1 MKRNLLVLLLIVNAI
16 VTTAQTKQKMEWEDE
31 INAKKSGDDKASF
44 SSILNALGKF
54 TSQDGSAITFNP
66 TLYGLASLF
75 NPGIKKQEKFRDAIF
90 LRNFQLNLGFTPS
103 EESIFKVDD
112 FQSGFSYA
120 FLNNKKLTAADY
132 QQLSAAEPARRMEL
146 FLKTLNQFIVENETN
161 KEGISAKEYRAKILS
176 KDEKATM
183 TSALQS
189 FLMKQLGVQ
198 KEEELKEMA
207 FGHINAF
214 KNKLTELSKRTSLTF
229 DFKSTYSFADKQWG
243 ELSFT
248 PVNLYC
254 YFNKSKLSSPGLNA
268 TLSYVLG
275 TDTSTKQALKR
286 RTIETE
292 VGMNFPIKVNPET
305 EKAAFEIKPGISY
318 KYITARVYRDEKKSQ
333 FDPTLTF
340 RIRIN
345 DDFYLPLKLEYDT
358 ENAELFGFLSIQFSL
373 N

>member
-1 MKRNLLVLLLIVNAI
+1 
-16 VTTAQTKQKMEWEDE
+16 
-31 INAKKSGDDKASF
+31 
-44 SSILNALGKF
+44 
-54 TSQDGSAITFNP
+54 
-66 TLYGLASLF
+66 
-75 NPGIKKQEKFRDAIF
+75 
-90 LRNFQLNLGFTPS
+90 
-103 EESIFKVDD
+103 
-112 FQSGFSYA
+112 
-120 FLNNKKLTAADY
+120 
-132 QQLSAAEPARRMEL
+132 
-146 FLKTLNQFIVENETN
+146 
-161 KEGISAKEYRAKILS
+161 
-176 KDEKATM
+176 
-183 TSALQS
+183 
-189 FLMKQLGVQ
+189 
-198 KEEELKEMA
+198 
-207 FGHINAF
+207 
-214 KNKLTELSKRTSLTF
+214 LSKRTLLTF

-254 YFNKSKLSSPGLNA
+254 YFNKSKLSSPGLSA

-286 RTIETE
+286 RSIETE

-318 KYITARVYRDEKKSQ
+318 KYITARVYKDEKKSQ

>member
-1 MKRNLLVLLLIVNAI
+1 MKRNLILLFVLLNISNAF
-16 VTTAQTKQKMEWEDE
+16 AQTKQFEFEQE
-31 INAKKSGDDKASF
+31 IAGKKTGDDKANF

-54 TSQDGSAITFNP
+54 TSQDDATIAFQP
-66 TLYGLASLF
+66 TLYGLGTIF
-75 NPGIKKQEKFRDAIF
+75 NPDLKSQDKFIRAAF
-90 LRNFQLNLGFTPS
+90 LRNFQLNLGITPS
-103 EESIFKVDD
+103 SESVFNIDD

-120 FLNNKKLTAADY
+120 ILNNKKLTAADY
-132 QQLSAAEPARRMEL
+132 DNLVASEPTQQRRLFNAALGRYIFDNRKNAEGATARTFTNKALSAADVTAMSAPLKA
-146 FLKTLNQFIVENETN
+146 FLKN
-161 KEGISAKEYRAKILS
+161 R
-176 KDEKATM
+176 
-183 TSALQS
+183 
-189 FLMKQLGVQ
+189 LGVSTDA
-198 KEEELKEMA
+198 ELVSMSSG
-207 FGHINAF
+207 FNNAY
-214 KNKLTELSKRTSLTF
+214 KALTTQLSKRTLLTF

-254 YFNKSKLSSPGLNA
+254 YFNKTKLSSPGLNA

-305 EKAAFEIKPGISY
+305 EKAAFEIKPGITY
-318 KYITARVYRDEKKSQ
+318 KYITARVYKDEKKSQ

-358 ENAELFGFLSIQFSL
+358 ESAELFGFLSIQFSL